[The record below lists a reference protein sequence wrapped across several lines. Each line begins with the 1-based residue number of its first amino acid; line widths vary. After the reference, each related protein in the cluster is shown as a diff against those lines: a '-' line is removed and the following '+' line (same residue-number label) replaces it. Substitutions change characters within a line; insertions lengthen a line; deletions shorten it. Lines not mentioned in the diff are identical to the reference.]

1 MKKLEN
7 MSVDELLKEVKVVHK
22 EIGFTPEKFNTSTD
36 GTIILDSTNESDR
49 EWYENDEDYKL

>member
-1 MKKLEN
+1 MKSLEN

-22 EIGFTPEKFNTSTD
+22 EICFTPQKFNTSID

-49 EWYENDEDYKL
+49 TWYGNEED